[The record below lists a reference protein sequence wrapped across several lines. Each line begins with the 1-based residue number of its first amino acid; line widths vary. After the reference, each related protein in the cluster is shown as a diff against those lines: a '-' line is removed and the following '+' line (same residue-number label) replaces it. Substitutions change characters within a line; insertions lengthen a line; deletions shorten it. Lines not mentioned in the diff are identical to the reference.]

1 MAEKKTDKAKTLLA
15 QIAENPMGRKVV
27 LVIGLVGIGLICLS
41 SFFSLDSTGKNE
53 NEESC
58 VSQISAEDYAQQ
70 LQSSLE
76 GLLGKIE
83 GVGDPTVLVTLEKD
97 AEQVYATEE
106 KISTQT
112 AQSNANDN
120 RETNY
125 IIVKD
130 ANGNQRAIKVTEVQ
144 PVVKG
149 VVVVCSGAVNPV
161 VQQNV
166 IDAVTTALNITSVK
180 VCVIK
185 AK

>member
-1 MAEKKTDKAKTLLA
+1 MESKEKK
-15 QIAENPMGRKVV
+15 
-27 LVIGLVGIGLICLS
+27 
-41 SFFSLDSTGKNE
+41 
-53 NEESC
+53 
-58 VSQISAEDYAQQ
+58 
-70 LQSSLE
+70 
-76 GLLGKIE
+76 E

-149 VVVVCSGAVNPV
+149 VVVVCSGADNPV

>member
-1 MAEKKTDKAKTLLA
+1 M
-15 QIAENPMGRKVV
+15 
-27 LVIGLVGIGLICLS
+27 
-41 SFFSLDSTGKNE
+41 DSTGKSE

-149 VVVVCSGAVNPV
+149 VVVVCSGADNPV